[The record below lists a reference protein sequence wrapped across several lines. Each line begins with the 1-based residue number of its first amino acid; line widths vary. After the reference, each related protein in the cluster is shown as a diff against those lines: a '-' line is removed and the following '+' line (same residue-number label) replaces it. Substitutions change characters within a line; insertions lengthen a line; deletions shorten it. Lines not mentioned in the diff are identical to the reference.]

1 MAQERKNRRKGPDAV
16 IRSINITAIVSWI
29 IIAVVFIL
37 LFFIKPSAI
46 RTTGIP
52 GITGSGMKGLIVIL
66 LGAQVLISIAGIV
79 ANATRMKR
87 KSDRFNLGLIISAAF
102 AILGLVIY
110 FLTM

>member
-1 MAQERKNRRKGPDAV
+1 MAQERRNRRRGPDAV
-16 IRSINITAIVSWI
+16 IRSINVTAIVSWI
-29 IIAVVFIL
+29 IIAIVFIL
-37 LFFIKPSAI
+37 VSFIKPTAI
-46 RTTGIP
+46 RTAGIP
-52 GITGSGMKGLIVIL
+52 GMAGSGMMGVVVIL

-102 AILGLVIY
+102 AIIGLVIY